1 MIFKLSSGS
10 NCLAH
15 PGMLKI
21 LPSQNFFSSGKVRT
35 VPSQVKMS
43 KSFDSSQGLY
53 QRTVSQITSPFLKN
67 WSIFVACLNCFQ
79 LVSAFPRS
87 HISQIFQSQ
96 FFTIFAGPILC
107 CCSSICALFSKPI
120 CSLHNRIMSHR
131 VKWCNSSHCRLT
143 SLLEPN
149 CSDLLCFI
157 LGSSGIIVSAL
168 I

>member
-1 MIFKLSSGS
+1 MIFKSSSGS

-35 VPSQVKMS
+35 VPH
-43 KSFDSSQGLY
+43 KSRCQSLVIHSQGLY
-53 QRTVSQITSPFLKN
+53 QATVCQITSPFLKD

-79 LVSAFPRS
+79 LVSAFPRR
-87 HISQIFQSQ
+87 HISQIFQTQ

-107 CCSSICALFSKPI
+107 RCNSVCALFSKPI

-143 SLLEPN
+143 CMLEPN

>member
-1 MIFKLSSGS
+1 MIFKSSSGS

-35 VPSQVKMS
+35 VPH
-43 KSFDSSQGLY
+43 KSRCQSLVIHSQGLY
-53 QRTVSQITSPFLKN
+53 QATVCQITSPFLKN

-79 LVSAFPRS
+79 LVSAFPLKS
-87 HISQIFQSQ
+87 
-96 FFTIFAGPILC
+96 
-107 CCSSICALFSKPI
+107 SKPSSSQ
-120 CSLHNRIMSHR
+120 SLQVPFSAVAILSVPCFRNPFVPCITELYLR

-143 SLLEPN
+143 CMLEPN